1 MDQKVV
7 GCITPR
13 MTLWNTS
20 QNKHMHGLEARSFQG
35 INYSIF
41 GPDSNAQLLQY
52 SSALLQDL
60 AGNAFHIGCAS
71 AMLLSMFCSVGEAVC
86 EKDSPAL
93 LDSVTHIACST
104 LSSHESE
111 QMSAVDAD
119 IALDVLWT

>member
-1 MDQKVV
+1 VEHKPEQAH
-7 GCITPR
+7 PR
-13 MTLWNTS
+13 LGS
-20 QNKHMHGLEARSFQG
+20 PELPE
-35 INYSIF
+35 INCSIF
-41 GPDSNAQLLQY
+41 GPDNNAKLLQY

-71 AMLLSMFCSVGEAVC
+71 AMLLSMFCSVGEAVR

-93 LDSVTHIACST
+93 PDSVKHLACST

-119 IALDVLWT
+119 IALDALWT

>member
-1 MDQKVV
+1 VHHTAHEIVEHKPEQAH
-7 GCITPR
+7 PR
-13 MTLWNTS
+13 LGGPELPG
-20 QNKHMHGLEARSFQG
+20 K
-35 INYSIF
+35 YSIF
-41 GPDSNAQLLQY
+41 GPDNNDKLLQY

-71 AMLLSMFCSVGEAVC
+71 AMLLSMFCSVGEAVR

-93 LDSVTHIACST
+93 PDYVKHLACST

-119 IALDVLWT
+119 IALDALWA